1 MLSAISETNINKK
14 KSPVMLNQ
22 KLSSRNNKSMNFT
35 KANTSARHQKKK
47 KINLVGTN
55 NQEFL
60 YRLKKRQQLNSLKE
74 KSNKVSAY
82 MNNFEKSYKSLNIN
96 FNSIHNNAMIANLAK
111 INFRKSIMVRHK
123 LRNLDKM
130 NEEFDREYYKFDINL
145 NSQSR
150 KIYED
155 KVDLEYQKRI
165 KRENQIRKEKFK
177 AESIK
182 IMNILFKKNNEEG
195 GSFSDYKKN
204 KKLNELKS
212 SINYI
217 CGTDPKK
224 KNGQNSHNTISHYNE
239 AIKSPSF
246 IREKNKN
253 GNFTPSVRY
262 DKSNV
267 FFSKK
272 YELVQEIMDKDK
284 KYIDQIFSTIQVSPL
299 KKKNRKYK
307 MKVKNPIFKTELNE
321 SQKDSTNNKD
331 SPIKITEVLNMAKTI
346 SNEKNYSDKNVIKN
360 SKFQSTKSLNNGKLN
375 SETVFTHRVR
385 SKYFL
390 TNSPKKKNDPS

>member
-1 MLSAISETNINKK
+1 MLSAISETNIKKK

-74 KSNKVSAY
+74 KSNKVSSY

-150 KIYED
+150 KIYQD
-155 KVDLEYQKRI
+155 KVDLEYQ
-165 KRENQIRKEKFK
+165 
-177 AESIK
+177 
-182 IMNILFKKNNEEG
+182 
-195 GSFSDYKKN
+195 
-204 KKLNELKS
+204 
-212 SINYI
+212 
-217 CGTDPKK
+217 
-224 KNGQNSHNTISHYNE
+224 
-239 AIKSPSF
+239 
-246 IREKNKN
+246 
-253 GNFTPSVRY
+253 
-262 DKSNV
+262 
-267 FFSKK
+267 
-272 YELVQEIMDKDK
+272 
-284 KYIDQIFSTIQVSPL
+284 
-299 KKKNRKYK
+299 
-307 MKVKNPIFKTELNE
+307 
-321 SQKDSTNNKD
+321 
-331 SPIKITEVLNMAKTI
+331 
-346 SNEKNYSDKNVIKN
+346 
-360 SKFQSTKSLNNGKLN
+360 
-375 SETVFTHRVR
+375 
-385 SKYFL
+385 
-390 TNSPKKKNDPS
+390 